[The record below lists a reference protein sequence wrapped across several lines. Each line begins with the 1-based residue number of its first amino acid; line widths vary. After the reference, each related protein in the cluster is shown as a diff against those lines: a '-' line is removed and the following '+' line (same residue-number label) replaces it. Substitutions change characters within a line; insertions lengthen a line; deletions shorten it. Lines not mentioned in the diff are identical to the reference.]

1 MSISAQQK
9 NQHLLWRSAFGPMAE
24 NANQLHSISHKNLY
38 SLLEKTS
45 SKPPAEINVASN
57 LFDGLVKGVQDIAK
71 LESLSK
77 EQKQMMRKQSRD
89 DLKTLNITWL
99 NEMINSEAQLREKV
113 SLFWH
118 GHFACRVINIYFQQ
132 QLLDIVRRNALGNFG
147 DLLKEVSK
155 SPAMLSF
162 LNNQQNNKQHPNE
175 NFAREVMELFTMGR
189 GNYTETDIKEAARA
203 FTGWGFNLQGE
214 FVYRPFQHDNGNKT
228 FLGRTGNFNGDD
240 IINILLEQKV
250 TAHYITKKIFRY
262 FVNEN
267 VDADK
272 VKALGDGFFQS
283 GYDIKNLLSAIF
295 TSEWFYDDKNIGN
308 KIKSPV
314 ELIVGIR
321 RLIPMEIEN
330 DEIQLLFQ
338 RTLGQILFYPPNVA
352 GWPGGKNWI
361 DSSSLMLRL
370 RLPQILTNA
379 DEFVVKPKDDDDTQ
393 MGMEGAETKNIARQI
408 KSSVDWNAVTK
419 VFESTP
425 RENLMASIA
434 GVVLQTKSKV
444 RGTLLE
450 KYVDKNARDA
460 YIKTTMIEMMS
471 TPEYQLC

>member
-1 MSISAQQK
+1 
-9 NQHLLWRSAFGPMAE
+9 
-24 NANQLHSISHKNLY
+24 
-38 SLLEKTS
+38 
-45 SKPPAEINVASN
+45 
-57 LFDGLVKGVQDIAK
+57 
-71 LESLSK
+71 
-77 EQKQMMRKQSRD
+77 
-89 DLKTLNITWL
+89 
-99 NEMINSEAQLREKV
+99 
-113 SLFWH
+113 
-118 GHFACRVINIYFQQ
+118 
-132 QLLDIVRRNALGNFG
+132 
-147 DLLKEVSK
+147 
-155 SPAMLSF
+155 
-162 LNNQQNNKQHPNE
+162 
-175 NFAREVMELFTMGR
+175 
-189 GNYTETDIKEAARA
+189 
-203 FTGWGFNLQGE
+203 
-214 FVYRPFQHDNGNKT
+214 
-228 FLGRTGNFNGDD
+228 
-240 IINILLEQKV
+240 
-250 TAHYITKKIFRY
+250 
-262 FVNEN
+262 
-267 VDADK
+267 
-272 VKALGDGFFQS
+272 
-283 GYDIKNLLSAIF
+283 
-295 TSEWFYDDKNIGN
+295 
-308 KIKSPV
+308 
-314 ELIVGIR
+314 
-321 RLIPMEIEN
+321 MEIEN

>member
-1 MSISAQQK
+1 MAISVQQK

-38 SLLEKTS
+38 ALLEKTS

-57 LFDGLVKGVQDIAK
+57 LFDGLVKGVQDIGK
-71 LESLSK
+71 LETLSK
-77 EQKQMMRKQSRD
+77 DQKQMLRKQSRD

-99 NEMINSEAQLREKV
+99 NEMINSEAQLREKM
-113 SLFWH
+113 SFFWH

-132 QLLDIVRRNALGNFG
+132 QLLDIVRRNAIGNFG

-162 LNNQQNNKQHPNE
+162 LNNQQNKKEHPNE

-189 GNYTETDIKEAARA
+189 GNYTEADIKEAARA

-214 FVYRPFQHDNGNKT
+214 FVNRPFQHDNGNKR

-240 IINILLEQKV
+240 IINILLEQKE
-250 TAHYITKKIFRY
+250 TAYYITKKIFRY

-267 VDADK
+267 ADADK
-272 VKALGDGFFQS
+272 VQALSDGFFQS
-283 GYDIKNLLSAIF
+283 GYDIKKLLEAIF
-295 TSEWFYDDKNIGN
+295 TSEWFYNDQNIGN

-361 DSSSLMLRL
+361 DSSALMLRL

-393 MGMEGAETKNIARQI
+393 MGMESAETKNIARQI

-425 RENLMASIA
+425 REKLMEAIGS
-434 GVVLQTKSKV
+434 VVLQTKSKV
-444 RGTLLE
+444 RGSLLE